1 MKSQRGKKT
10 WFRDNFSHFQI
21 FVIFSN
27 RLSIDLR
34 LLASLIPNSFFM
46 DWFYCNLIILI
57 KQCKIPLRKLD
68 KALLFSRNQVLCLKI
83 WKLWRA
89 PTTLEFHDFCWNFA
103 HVFHLPMSTI
113 ECSRF
118 FLTCV
123 DLELFAKIKKTWF
136 LHTHFLYFY

>member
-27 RLSIDLR
+27 RFSIYLR

-46 DWFYCNLIILI
+46 DWLYCNLIILI

-89 PTTLEFHDFCWNFA
+89 PTTLEFPDFCWFLLE
-103 HVFHLPMSTI
+103 FCT
-113 ECSRF
+113 RF
-118 FLTCV
+118 PLTNVYKRMFEIFLNLCRSWV
-123 DLELFAKIKKTWF
+123 ICKN
-136 LHTHFLYFY
+136 